1 MKMTT
6 MMMKSFVLLLLAV
19 GCCVCQGQSTC
30 SMIRCIE
37 SKVNDLQTRLEQSEK
52 EVEDLRTLVQG
63 RPQVA
68 FSASLGHVGVF
79 GPVSEATTLQYTIV
93 FSNTGNGYNSTTGVF
108 TAPVKGMYFFR
119 YSAFSN
125 YLVPGISVVSLWK
138 NNEVLVSTWD
148 DKGQDPHDMGG
159 NAVVIAMETG
169 DTAYAQLS
177 ANAAVFNDAGR
188 YNTFSGFLL
197 FTT

>member
-52 EVEDLRTLVQG
+52 EVEDLRTLVQ
-63 RPQVA
+63 
-68 FSASLGHVGVF
+68 
-79 GPVSEATTLQYTIV
+79 
-93 FSNTGNGYNSTTGVF
+93 GVF